1 MEISETVRSEKDLF
15 ENVNNKYGTYKR
27 NELMMVI

>member
-15 ENVNNKYGTYKR
+15 ENVKNKSGTYKR